1 METLTV
7 AFFPSRA
14 AAEPIKNRLVQAG
27 IDARIVEWPW
37 LQRLWFVPKREAG
50 ASVEVPREHFE
61 RAEKLLIEWDAAEG
75 TLREAIHCPE
85 CGSLRV
91 QYPPFARHS
100 LLTNIMMG
108 AAGLGLVDK
117 EFYCENCHLRGRR
130 RGAGRA
136 ATTRTWRH
144 ITSSGGVEQTTLS
157 SQQHS
162 RPS

>member
-1 METLTV
+1 MERLTV

-14 AAEPIKNRLVQAG
+14 AAEPIRNRLVQAG

-50 ASVEVPREHFE
+50 ASAEVPREHFE

-108 AAGLGLVDK
+108 LAAGLGLVDK
-117 EFYCENCHLRGRR
+117 EFYCENCHFTWPKEGSRARR
-130 RGAGRA
+130 NQPDLAPYYFIR
-136 ATTRTWRH
+136 
-144 ITSSGGVEQTTLS
+144 GVEQTTLS

-162 RPS
+162 